1 MKTKVISYVLILFSS
16 IFFGLTFLGAKIAL
30 TELDVFQVLACRW
43 TLALLLYVILAIFGI
58 VKIRLKGKDLKWLL
72 LLALAQPCLSQLFE
86 TAGID
91 MTTTSESA
99 IIFAM
104 IPIMVGLLTVVFL
117 KKKLAKTVVVG
128 MLISFSGIVISTVFG
143 EAFSLGGTFLGYV
156 LLLLAVLFAAIYTI
170 ISEKTA
176 DEFSPVERSASIA
189 FIGVIWFNMINI
201 VRGTGFECYTICF
214 QHPDVGLAILF
225 LGACGSF
232 AAYFMFNYAVSHIP
246 ASQISTINTNLLTM
260 TGVIAGILVQGD
272 SWGWYTV
279 VGMIM
284 IVIGVI
290 TANWKTEVK

>member
-1 MKTKVISYVLILFSS
+1 MRTKVISYTLVVISS

-43 TLALLLYVILAIFGI
+43 TVALVLYLVLLAVGV
-58 VKIRLKGKDLKWLL
+58 VKIKLRGKDLKWLL

-99 IIFAM
+99 IIYAM
-104 IPIMVGLLTVVFL
+104 IPIGVALLTVTVL
-117 KKKLAKTVVVG
+117 KKPVGRMVAVG

-143 EAFSLGGTFLGYV
+143 EGFAVGGSLLGYLS
-156 LLLLAVLFAAIYTI
+156 LLIAVLFAAVYTI
-170 ISEKTA
+170 ISEKIA
-176 DEFSPVERSASIA
+176 DEFSATERSFSIA
-189 FIGVIWFNMINI
+189 VIGVIWFNMINLI
-201 VRGTGFECYTICF
+201 RGSGFEGYVICF
-214 QHPDVGLAILF
+214 QHPEVGLAVLF

-232 AAYFMFNYAVSHIP
+232 AAYFMFNFAVSHIP
-246 ASQISTINTNLLTM
+246 ASQTSAINTNLLTM
-260 TGVIAGILVQGD
+260 TGVITGILIQGD

-279 VGMIM
+279 LGMIM

-290 TANWKTEVK
+290 TANWKTEVR